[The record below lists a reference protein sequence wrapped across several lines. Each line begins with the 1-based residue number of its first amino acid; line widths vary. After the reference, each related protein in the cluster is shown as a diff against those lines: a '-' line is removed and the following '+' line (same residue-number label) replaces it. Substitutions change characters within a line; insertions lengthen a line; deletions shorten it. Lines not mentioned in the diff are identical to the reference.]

1 MKRTGRA
8 WGLAWMTGVPVAVCQ
23 GSAKKMKNISPAHL
37 LLGSEAGRLSD
48 GSTRDLFTNTAL
60 SLSLPR

>member
-1 MKRTGRA
+1 
-8 WGLAWMTGVPVAVCQ
+8 MTGVPVAVCQ